1 MQSLAAQRKATNFLC
16 CITHEQSQHLP
27 EAAPKKQT
35 AGEAANT
42 IERTDVEA
50 PDARYTELLGN
61 KPEPCHSDLKTP
73 NPHASSSQSQ
83 LNLLAAAGLE
93 AQTGQDQQCAPCA
106 LQILWE
112 VKNKHLSSWH
122 KQTHQN

>member
-1 MQSLAAQRKATNFLC
+1 M
-16 CITHEQSQHLP
+16 
-27 EAAPKKQT
+27 
-35 AGEAANT
+35 
-42 IERTDVEA
+42 EA

-112 VKNKHLSSWH
+112 VK
-122 KQTHQN
+122 KQTPIFLAQANPPELSGFSGQFSNPGTGLNGSVVLL